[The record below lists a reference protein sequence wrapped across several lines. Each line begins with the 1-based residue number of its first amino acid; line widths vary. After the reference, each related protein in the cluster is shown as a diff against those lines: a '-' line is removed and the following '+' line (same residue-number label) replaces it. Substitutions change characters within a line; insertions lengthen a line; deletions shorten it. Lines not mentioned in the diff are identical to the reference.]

1 MYTASSFIKTY
12 SGKLEDV
19 ITQLKQDNDTQSYV
33 KIEIEDKQTTIDM
46 MEYFQELHEGILQL
60 SGIHEETQSRIGVDL
75 QTMETMQDDSIVK
88 QFFKDMFQEEL
99 DEEEMQLF
107 YEAQKA
113 VKEEEYAS

>member
-1 MYTASSFIKTY
+1 
-12 SGKLEDV
+12 
-19 ITQLKQDNDTQSYV
+19 
-33 KIEIEDKQTTIDM
+33 
-46 MEYFQELHEGILQL
+46 
-60 SGIHEETQSRIGVDL
+60 
-75 QTMETMQDDSIVK
+75 METMQDDSIVK